1 MKHPMDERR
10 DCWLKIRV
18 PFRLKQAVEVRA
30 KSVQRTVSDW
40 CRLAMEEALE
50 RASKKEAHPDI

>member
-1 MKHPMDERR
+1 MDERR